1 MKKLMLHKADSQDQ
15 IYEHTRDGS
24 YGEDHGSRQLQQ
36 QQPQQLVK
44 PSKAPGYAGRG
55 DGFAV
60 IASNS
65 SAVEITTSATQ
76 LQMNNRG
83 GNAGG

>member
-24 YGEDHGSRQLQQ
+24 YGEDHATATLARQQKP
-36 QQPQQLVK
+36 PQGF
-44 PSKAPGYAGRG
+44 SGRG

-65 SAVEITTSATQ
+65 SAIEITTST
-76 LQMNNRG
+76 N
-83 GNAGG
+83 